1 MKHYVVNLS
10 WQDSFIFRLPD
21 DEPFNEEV
29 EIAKLVYALQEG
41 HQYWKDADFTAEIV
55 EVKFSE
61 PVVPLKLPKKHLKS
75 VDTKKTDEDED
86 ATD

>member
-10 WQDSFIFRLPD
+10 WQDSFLFRLPED
-21 DEPFNEEV
+21 AKFDEQQ

-61 PVVPLKLPKKHLKS
+61 PVSPIKLPKAQLKS
-75 VDTKKTDEDED
+75 VETKTDEDENNGD
-86 ATD
+86 D